1 MGTVTRKDSRQGD
14 SGGPLFAISSEGP
27 VQVGIASWGHSCAD
41 DLFPGIY
48 TRVSSY
54 EDWIANTMKDAD
66 AQPVAARRE
75 DLAEKCDVA

>member
-1 MGTVTRKDSRQGD
+1 MRSIWTANLRHGHRHPEGLPPGRQWR
-14 SGGPLFAISSEGP
+14 PLFAVSSEGP
-27 VQVGIASWGHSCAD
+27 VQVGIASWAHSCAD

-66 AQPVAARRE
+66 AQTTSR
-75 DLAEKCDVA
+75 